1 MCAGAGLPSNNSTAL
16 AAGADQLQ
24 QPQLLASAAGGQ
36 VQHGHSLLQQQQLDQ
51 QHANMMAQ
59 QGLHQQAPAQPID
72 CADPNAQHEAG
83 GLGLSGSASPT
94 ASHAAAAGGLQDAGS
109 AGGHAVSTQ
118 PAAAAAG
125 LTHAAAAAD
134 HTEFGSSLAV
144 PAPQQ
149 HRPDASRTPRD
160 GELGTC
166 PPYAAKAV
174 WGLRYTMEDKWAAV
188 PNLIQVRDRLQHVGL
203 VHVLLLGLL
212 MGGAAPLGARHW
224 PGVAVFIYGWPGLR
238 AALCSNKHAASSASV
253 G

>member
-1 MCAGAGLPSNNSTAL
+1 MICWLCAAQRCQLDTACSQCITSTWCMCAGAGLPSNNSTAL

-24 QPQLLASAAGGQ
+24 QPQLLASTAGGQ
-36 VQHGHSLLQQQQLDQ
+36 VQHEHSLLQQQQLDQ

-59 QGLHQQAPAQPID
+59 QHQQAPAQQGLPAID
-72 CADPNAQHEAG
+72 CADRNAQHEADA
-83 GLGLSGSASPT
+83 LGRSCPASPT
-94 ASHAAAAGGLQDAGS
+94 ASHAAAARGLQDAGS

-118 PAAAAAG
+118 PAAAAG

-134 HTEFGSSLAV
+134 NADFGSSLAV

-188 PNLIQVRDRLQHVGL
+188 PNLIQVRSSLQRRGYCAWSVARS
-203 VHVLLLGLL
+203 VDM
-212 MGGAAPLGARHW
+212 MGGMMWWHHVW
-224 PGVAVFIYGWPGLR
+224 
-238 AALCSNKHAASSASV
+238 
-253 G
+253 

>member
-1 MCAGAGLPSNNSTAL
+1 MCAGAGLPFNNSNAL

-24 QPQLLASAAGGQ
+24 QPQLLASTAGGH
-36 VQHGHSLLQQQQLDQ
+36 VQHEHSLLQQQQQLDQ

-59 QGLHQQAPAQPID
+59 QHHQQPQAQQGLPAVD
-72 CADPNAQHEAG
+72 CADRNAQHEADA
-83 GLGLSGSASPT
+83 LGRSCPASPT
-94 ASHAAAAGGLQDAGS
+94 ASHAAAARGLQDAGS

-188 PNLIQVRDRLQHVGL
+188 PNLIQVRDIACSDVDI
-203 VHVLLLGLL
+203 VHGMLLCLL
-212 MGGAAPLGARHW
+212 
-224 PGVAVFIYGWPGLR
+224 I
-238 AALCSNKHAASSASV
+238 
-253 G
+253 